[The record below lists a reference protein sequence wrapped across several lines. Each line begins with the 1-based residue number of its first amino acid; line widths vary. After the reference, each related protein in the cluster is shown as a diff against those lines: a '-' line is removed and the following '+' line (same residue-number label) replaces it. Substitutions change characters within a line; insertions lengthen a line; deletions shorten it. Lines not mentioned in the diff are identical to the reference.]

1 MREIPNKKNYSLN
14 PMVLTRNFC
23 LILFNF
29 YCFFAIDSFFIL
41 KCACLGASKY
51 LIYIRN
57 DVFQQSATCKIR
69 NFLSIR
75 LNNSD
80 PLGDTKTSKFSP
92 YNFSQYN
99 FRKLIWPWSAQFTN
113 LFLRC
118 STPIPCLTLQNVNF
132 LQKSHICEEGYAHL
146 RISFWHLLMKSCW
159 SGPIKSK

>member
-1 MREIPNKKNYSLN
+1 MVSISLLLYEGNPKLKKNYSLD

-99 FRKLIWPWSAQFTN
+99 FRKLIRPWSAQFTN
-113 LFLRC
+113 LFLKMQYTN
-118 STPIPCLTLQNVNF
+118 SMPH
-132 LQKSHICEEGYAHL
+132 S
-146 RISFWHLLMKSCW
+146 
-159 SGPIKSK
+159 SKC